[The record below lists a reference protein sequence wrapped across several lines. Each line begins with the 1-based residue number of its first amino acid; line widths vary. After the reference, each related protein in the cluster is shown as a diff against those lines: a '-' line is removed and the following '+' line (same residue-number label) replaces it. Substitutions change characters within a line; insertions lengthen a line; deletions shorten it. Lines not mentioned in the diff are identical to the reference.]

1 VGANERYTP
10 LAGRILIAVIFLL
23 SGLGKLGNW
32 GGTASMMASKGLPLV
47 PLLLPLTVLFEL
59 GGGLSVLLG
68 FKARIGAIALIL
80 FLIPVTLVFHDF
92 WAVQG
97 PQRQMQMINFL
108 KNVAIMGGLAYVVAF
123 GAGPLSI
130 DARAGERAS
139 RRHFRE
145 AHAS

>member
-1 VGANERYTP
+1 MSADGRYAP

-23 SGLGKLGNW
+23 SGFGKLGNW
-32 GGTASMMASKGLPLV
+32 SGTEAMMASKGLPFV
-47 PLLLPLTVLFEL
+47 SLLLPLAVLFEL

-68 FKARIGAIALIL
+68 FKARHGAIALIL

-123 GAGPLSI
+123 GAGSLSI
-130 DARAGERAS
+130 DARAGERSA
-139 RRHFRE
+139 RRQLRE
-145 AHAS
+145 AHA